1 MTMLSS
7 LILIIVGT
15 QSRTT
20 SVRSGYGIKSVEV
33 DGITV
38 ATVLKFAVRKND
50 LLHIAYWAAFQMHDY
65 NNRPGLYLHEQYH
78 VCKKQSHVRLYC
90 LAKSGQELDLMSI
103 YKEAQV
109 LVREAEIAQFQGKPM
124 PEWYNMFWDREQFR
138 PFPMTDELPF

>member
-1 MTMLSS
+1 MANKASAIS
-7 LILIIVGT
+7 IV
-15 QSRTT
+15 
-20 SVRSGYGIKSVEV
+20 SGYGIKPVQV

-38 ATVLKFAVRKND
+38 ATVLKFAVRKYD

-124 PEWYNMFWDREQFR
+124 PEWYNMFWDREQFG
-138 PFPMTDELPF
+138 FDQASLDLPF